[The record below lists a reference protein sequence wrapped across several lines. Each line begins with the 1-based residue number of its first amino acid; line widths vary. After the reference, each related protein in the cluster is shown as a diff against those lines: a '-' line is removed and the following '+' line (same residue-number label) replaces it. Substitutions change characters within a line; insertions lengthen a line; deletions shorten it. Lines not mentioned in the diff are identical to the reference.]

1 VQPFCHTWDLTKRLI
16 IPALSHPPKY
26 LALAAP
32 NSNGSPFSPILDV
45 LTNHLSSNHSIPTRL
60 IIPSLLSPLICPPNA
75 SQPHLLVQFLHQLRA
90 LLRQHSTFTLLLTWP
105 LALYPT
111 THPLTRYSR
120 LLVDGV
126 ITLRP
131 FPHSFSVDA
140 IDLDIIGGVSTAK
153 GKAEEKMQGLIKVL
167 KLPVLS
173 EKGVSVGAG
182 EDMAFAVGRRRFLIR
197 PFHLP
202 PLEAEEHEG
211 ETRGD
216 AGKEGKNLE
225 F

>member
-1 VQPFCHTWDLTKRLI
+1 
-16 IPALSHPPKY
+16 
-26 LALAAP
+26 
-32 NSNGSPFSPILDV
+32 
-45 LTNHLSSNHSIPTRL
+45 
-60 IIPSLLSPLICPPNA
+60 
-75 SQPHLLVQFLHQLRA
+75 
-90 LLRQHSTFTLLLTWP
+90 
-105 LALYPT
+105 
-111 THPLTRYSR
+111 
-120 LLVDGV
+120 VDSV

-140 IDLDIIGGVSTAK
+140 VDMDSSGSK

-173 EKGVSVGAG
+173 EKGISVGVG

-202 PLEAEEHEG
+202 PLETEDDQNG
-211 ETRGD
+211 G
-216 AGKEGKNLE
+216 GEGKGGDGKSLE